1 MIEGE
6 QPRDLAALVVPQ
18 AGRLEHAEDPWQP
31 YRLCDPAGG
40 VVAPVAAYLRELQA
54 RGRPETTLRAYAIAL
69 LRWFRFL
76 WATGVP
82 WDQATRAEARDFCC
96 WIQQAVKP
104 DRAGRREGEDAGD
117 TAGPAGAD
125 PGRGGGGAGV
135 PNPVTGKA
143 PPGRG
148 YAPATVLQCESVL
161 RGFYDFCCETG
172 TGPVVNP
179 FPLARVRRGRRAHAH
194 RNPMEPH
201 RGERSGLYRPR
212 LARRAPHHIPEE
224 KFNQLFA
231 ALGSHRDRALV
242 AFWVSTGARACEL
255 LGMTCRDA
263 DPGQQLITVIRKGT
277 RHLQQLPASPD
288 AFVWLRLYQAQ
299 MHGLVPAGPDDP
311 LWWTLRRPFGP
322 LGYHAAYRM
331 FHRASASLGANWSL
345 HDLRHLAAYR
355 MTRDPGMPLADV
367 ISSIPPDRVC
377 DLRFCVMDMSTRSD
391 LALGAEQKT
400 AATRGLAQ
408 VTRVTPLRV
417 RRGHPHQITLSTT
430 RLGGPSPPWWTPEN
444 RLEITDVQ
452 WILGHAQLTTTQLYL
467 AAPADEVIAS
477 VLAYHARMASG
488 QGRPPGAAPPPGLR
502 YRPESLDV
510 LFGERRDHP

>member
-1 MIEGE
+1 MSLGRYRRRGQPQQKIRPEHLDRSAVVYQLSELTAGLRSSADVARCLSVRSLAVPVIEGDE
-6 QPRDLAALVVPQ
+6 PRDLAALVVPR

-104 DRAGRREGEDAGD
+104 DRAGRREDDGAGG
-117 TAGPAGAD
+117 ACGPAGAE
-125 PGRGGGGAGV
+125 PGRGGGGAGA

-148 YAPATVLQCESVL
+148 YAPATVLHCESVL

-172 TGPVVNP
+172 TGPIVNP
-179 FPLARVRRGRRAHAH
+179 FPLARVRRGRRAHEH
-194 RNPMEPH
+194 RNPMEPR

-212 LARRAPHHIPEE
+212 LARRAPHHIPDE

-255 LGMTCRDA
+255 LGVTCRDA
-263 DPGQQLITVIRKGT
+263 TPG
-277 RHLQQLPASPD
+277 
-288 AFVWLRLYQAQ
+288 
-299 MHGLVPAGPDDP
+299 
-311 LWWTLRRPFGP
+311 
-322 LGYHAAYRM
+322 
-331 FHRASASLGANWSL
+331 
-345 HDLRHLAAYR
+345 
-355 MTRDPGMPLADV
+355 
-367 ISSIPPDRVC
+367 SSCSR
-377 DLRFCVMDMSTRSD
+377 
-391 LALGAEQKT
+391 
-400 AATRGLAQ
+400 
-408 VTRVTPLRV
+408 
-417 RRGHPHQITLSTT
+417 
-430 RLGGPSPPWWTPEN
+430 
-444 RLEITDVQ
+444 
-452 WILGHAQLTTTQLYL
+452 
-467 AAPADEVIAS
+467 
-477 VLAYHARMASG
+477 
-488 QGRPPGAAPPPGLR
+488 
-502 YRPESLDV
+502 
-510 LFGERRDHP
+510 

>member
-1 MIEGE
+1 MLLPEHGDGKIQGWHRDRLAVVYQLSELTAGLRSSAGVARCLAVRSLAVIEGDE
-6 QPRDLAALVVPQ
+6 PRDLAALVVPQ

-54 RGRPETTLRAYAIAL
+54 RGRPETTLRAYATAL

-104 DRAGRREGEDAGD
+104 DRAGHREDAGD
-117 TAGPAGAD
+117 AGGPARAD

-148 YAPATVLQCESVL
+148 YAPATVLHCESVL

-194 RNPMEPH
+194 RNPMEPA

-212 LARRAPHHIPEE
+212 LARRAPHHIPEG

-255 LGMTCRDA
+255 LGVTCRDA

-322 LGYHAAYRM
+322 LRYHAAYRM

-345 HDLRHLAAYR
+345 HDLRHLVSALLPCRDTRYRRASGPAA
-355 MTRDPGMPLADV
+355 
-367 ISSIPPDRVC
+367 RVVRLPSPRC
-377 DLRFCVMDMSTRSD
+377 RLSRNH
-391 LALGAEQKT
+391 
-400 AATRGLAQ
+400 
-408 VTRVTPLRV
+408 V
-417 RRGHPHQITLSTT
+417 RR
-430 RLGGPSPPWWTPEN
+430 
-444 RLEITDVQ
+444 V
-452 WILGHAQLTTTQLYL
+452 
-467 AAPADEVIAS
+467 
-477 VLAYHARMASG
+477 
-488 QGRPPGAAPPPGLR
+488 
-502 YRPESLDV
+502 SLQ
-510 LFGERRDHP
+510 